1 MEEPFKYQ
9 GKSVLEV
16 MSDCAVNRNNAVE
29 ELIVRYFGLNDLR
42 AQAAVLEFGAG
53 SGEFIDRFAGHPNI
67 RTLAVELDD
76 GYLQH
81 LRSKHAAYRTLS
93 ELPAPVD
100 YIFTID
106 VLEHIEH
113 DDEILKELFSSLQSG
128 GRLLVYVPAR
138 PELYSKF
145 DASIG
150 HYRRYRLNDL
160 RGKVRSAGFDILVS
174 KYDDFLG
181 YFAAVYNKFTSDGS
195 LNERAVR
202 LYDRLFV
209 PVSRSIESLITPPI
223 GKNIILVA
231 EKPGR

>member
-1 MEEPFKYQ
+1 MEEPFIYQ

-16 MSDCAVNRNNAVE
+16 MSECAVNRNNAVE
-29 ELIVRYFGLNDLR
+29 KLIVRHFGLNALR
-42 AQAAVLEFGAG
+42 QPATILEFGAG
-53 SGEFIDRFAGHPNI
+53 TGEFIDRFTQLPHL
-67 RTLAVELDD
+67 TTMAVELDE

-81 LRSKHAAYRTLS
+81 LRLRHTAYQQLS

-100 YIFTID
+100 FIFTID
-106 VLEHIEH
+106 VLEHIEQ
-113 DDEILKELFSSLQSG
+113 DEEILRELYSALRAG
-128 GRLLVYVPAR
+128 GRMLVYVPAR

-150 HYRRYRLNDL
+150 HFRRYRLHEL
-160 RGKVRSAGFDILVS
+160 RGKVSKAGFTILVS

-181 YFAAVYNKFTSDGS
+181 YFAAVYNKLTSDGS

-202 LYDRLFV
+202 LYDKMFV
-209 PVSRSIESLITPPI
+209 PISRTIEAILTPPI

-231 EKPGR
+231 EKPNR